1 MRIEKRC
8 ICTEKGF
15 DERFSYV
22 SFLVLKSGDIDFN
35 AEFRSNYPSDEFSFM
50 NFIKE
55 KYNIACFLP
64 YRTNCLNTYCVGTN
78 FRVVHRNKR
87 WYLYNVN
94 NLICEAG
101 TKRNLMLLIS
111 DYFNNLFCSK

>member
-15 DERFSYV
+15 DERFLYI
-22 SFLVLKSGDIDFN
+22 SFLVLKTGAIDLN
-35 AEFRSNYPSDEFSFM
+35 AEFRFKYPSDEFSFM
-50 NFIKE
+50 KFLKE
-55 KYNIACFLP
+55 KYNITCFLP
-64 YRTNCLNTYCVGTN
+64 YRTNCLNTYGVETN

-94 NLICEAG
+94 NKICESG
-101 TKRNLMLLIS
+101 TKRDLMLLIS
-111 DYFNNLFCSK
+111 NYFNYLFYYK